1 MFAEFTNYSKYMKY
15 CLLICGM
22 LISSL
27 AFGQDKPEKESN
39 NELSGSMTKAKDYAL
54 DVFNKTSQIFS
65 ETVYATYYAKKFEGR
80 KTTSGV
86 RYRGKKLTAAHLT
99 LPFGTIVTVTNPDNG
114 RSVDVEINDR
124 GPHSKKFKIDVS
136 AAAAKALGFYGKGV
150 AQLEISYPTEVE

>member
-1 MFAEFTNYSKYMKY
+1 MKY
-15 CLLICGM
+15 CLLLCGM

-27 AFGQDKPEKESN
+27 AFGQDKPEKESTS
-39 NELSGSMTKAKDYAL
+39 ELSGMTKAKNYAL
-54 DVFNKTSQIFS
+54 DVIDRTSRIFS
-65 ETVYATYYAKKFEGR
+65 ETVYATYYASKFEGR
-80 KTTSGV
+80 RTTSGV
-86 RYRGKKLTAAHLT
+86 RYRGRKLTAAHLT

-150 AQLEISYPTEVE
+150 AQLEISYITEKE

>member
-1 MFAEFTNYSKYMKY
+1 MKY
-15 CLLICGM
+15 CLLLCGM

-27 AFGQDKPEKESN
+27 AFSQDKPEKEST
-39 NELSGSMTKAKDYAL
+39 NEPSGSITKAKNYAL
-54 DVFNKTSQIFS
+54 DVIDKTSRIFS
-65 ETVYATYYAKKFEGR
+65 ETVYATYYASKFEGR
-80 KTTSGV
+80 RTTSGV

-150 AQLEISYPTEVE
+150 ARLEISYATEKE

>member
-1 MFAEFTNYSKYMKY
+1 MKY
-15 CLLICGM
+15 CLLLCGM

-27 AFGQDKPEKESN
+27 AFGQDKPEKESTS
-39 NELSGSMTKAKDYAL
+39 EVSGMTKAKNYAL
-54 DVFNKTSQIFS
+54 DVIDKTSRIFS
-65 ETVYATYYAKKFEGR
+65 ETVYATYYASKFEGR
-80 KTTSGV
+80 RTTSGV
-86 RYRGKKLTAAHLT
+86 RYRGGKLTAAHLT

-150 AQLEISYPTEVE
+150 AQLEISYITEKE

>member
-1 MFAEFTNYSKYMKY
+1 
-15 CLLICGM
+15 M

-27 AFGQDKPEKESN
+27 AFSQDKPEKEST
-39 NELSGSMTKAKDYAL
+39 NEPSGSITKAKNYAL
-54 DVFNKTSQIFS
+54 DVIDKTSRIFS
-65 ETVYATYYAKKFEGR
+65 ETVYATYYASKFEGR
-80 KTTSGV
+80 RTTSGV

-150 AQLEISYPTEVE
+150 ARLEISYATEKE